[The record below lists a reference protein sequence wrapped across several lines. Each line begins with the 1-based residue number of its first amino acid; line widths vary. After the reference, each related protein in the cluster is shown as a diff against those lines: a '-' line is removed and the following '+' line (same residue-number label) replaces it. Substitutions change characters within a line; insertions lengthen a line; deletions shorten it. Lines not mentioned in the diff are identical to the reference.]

1 MQSLD
6 QWSKPLRV
14 MKKIDVS
21 SYQNIVV
28 LTGAGISVAS
38 GLRPFRGEGGIW
50 NDADVERYGHVSVLE
65 REPHGVWKLFGG
77 LRQTLQTAQPNAAH
91 LALAALERSLKPEQ
105 SFLLI
110 TQNIDGLHQRA
121 GSQNIVDLHGTME
134 RSKCS
139 DDNCSSQAFVDS
151 RPHLEHLPLCAVCG
165 APLRPDIVLFGE
177 QLPDEAMYR
186 SKKALR
192 DVDLF
197 LAIGTSG
204 TVSPASSFVRS
215 AEYVGARTV
224 LINLEPMLHPNPS
237 FQEEIL
243 GRAEEILP
251 RLFGLDV

>member
-1 MQSLD
+1 
-6 QWSKPLRV
+6 
-14 MKKIDVS
+14 MKKIDFS
-21 SYQNIVV
+21 RYQNIVV

-77 LRQTLQTAQPNAAH
+77 LRETLKTAQPNAAH

-105 SFLLI
+105 NFLLI

-121 GSQNIVDLHGTME
+121 GSQNVVELHGTME

-139 DDNCSSQAFVDS
+139 DSNCSSLAFVDTRS
-151 RPHLEHLPLCAVCG
+151 HLEQLPLCEVCG
-165 APLRPDIVLFGE
+165 APLRPDTVLFGE
-177 QLPDEAMYR
+177 HLPDEASYR
-186 SKKALR
+186 AKKALR

-204 TVSPASSFVRS
+204 MVSPASGFVRS
-215 AEYVGARTV
+215 AAYVGSRTV
-224 LINLEPMLHPNPS
+224 LINLEPMLVPNPS

-243 GRAEEILP
+243 GRAEDVLP
-251 RLFGLDV
+251 VLFDVG